1 MMPRL
6 DRLEF
11 RREFQHS
18 TGDTIEYLVMARIV
32 DTPAYRLR
40 QLGLEFPPG
49 QDSLWGLLV
58 FGCKDLHFFVHASES
73 PAAAI
78 FRKATNGPQPRQQY
92 LHIPRQSLLRLEPV
106 QEHGLIF
113 RKRPRLLLLQ
123 FLPNTIPADCPEI
136 SPIVEGME
144 PVSLLLEPLQGLKE
158 ILGQLERYQTPST

>member
-11 RREFQHS
+11 RREFQRS
-18 TGDTIEYLVMARIV
+18 TGDTIENLVMARIV

-40 QLGLEFPPG
+40 RLGLEFPPG

-58 FGCKDLHFFVHASES
+58 FGRQDLHFFVHASES

-78 FRKATNGPQPRQQY
+78 FRKATSGSPPRQQY
-92 LHIPRQSLLRLEPV
+92 LHISRQALLRLEPV

-113 RKRPRLLLLQ
+113 RKRPRLLLIQ
-123 FLPNTIPADCPEI
+123 FLPSTAPTDRPEI
-136 SPIVEGME
+136 GSTVEGAE
-144 PVSLLLEPLQGLKE
+144 PVSLLLEPLQGLKQ
-158 ILGQLERYQTPST
+158 ILGQLERYQTRSV